1 MCSSNRVVVALM
13 TLSIIGA
20 GSGLAQ
26 ERWAS
31 DDWLEQPVDDATLA
45 TFLDFFAYDAGLPF
59 ELEVLSTTEE
69 EGIRKEHISFLS
81 TPGETVYANY
91 YTASTSRPGVRPRLI
106 VVHGGIRSGKE
117 YVSPIAEAAVRSGF
131 EAIAIDMQYFGER
144 DTGLLKSFNE
154 ADKHENLYNREP
166 TYLQWVIQLVK
177 DVGRTFDL
185 LVDHYDADPARIGY
199 VGRSR
204 GAQAGFI
211 VVGAEQR
218 IAAAALLYGGH
229 LDRSESGHLAAACPA
244 NYIGRIAPR
253 PLWTLNGTL
262 DGDYD
267 RVLSVE
273 PLLRHAREPASLNWA
288 ETGHVNVRVE
298 DREAMLAWLVDAL
311 Q

>member
-1 MCSSNRVVVALM
+1 MRSSNRVVVALI
-13 TLSIIGA
+13 TLSIIGV

-31 DDWLEQPVDDATLA
+31 DDWLEQPVDDATFA
-45 TFLDFFAYDAGLPF
+45 TFLDFFAYDGGLPF
-59 ELEVLSTTEE
+59 ELEVLSTLEE
-69 EGIRKEHISFLS
+69 EGIRKDHISFLS
-81 TPGETVYANY
+81 TPGQTVYANY
-91 YTASTSRPGVRPRLI
+91 YTASTSRPGVRPQLI
-106 VVHGGIRSGKE
+106 VVHGGVRSGKE

-131 EAIAIDMQYFGER
+131 DAIAIDMPHFGER
-144 DTGLLKSFNE
+144 DTGLLKSFDE
-154 ADKHENLYNREP
+154 ADKHEHLYNREP

-218 IAAAALLYGGH
+218 IAAAALVYGGH
-229 LDRSESGHLAAACPA
+229 FDRSETGHLAAACPA

-273 PLLRHAREPASLNWA
+273 PLLRHAREPASLNWV
-288 ETGHVNVRVE
+288 ETGHVNVRVD
-298 DREAMLAWLVDAL
+298 DRDAMLAWLADVL

>member
-1 MCSSNRVVVALM
+1 MRSSHRVTVALLAL
-13 TLSIIGA
+13 TTIGA

-31 DDWLEQPVDDATLA
+31 DAWLEQPVDDATFA
-45 TFLDFFAYDAGLPF
+45 TFLDFFAYDPGLPF
-59 ELEVLSTTEE
+59 ELEVLSNTDI
-69 EGIRKEHISFLS
+69 EGIRKEHISFQS

-91 YTASTSRPGVRPRLI
+91 YTASTSRPGARPHLI
-106 VVHGGIRSGKE
+106 VVHGGLKSGKE
-117 YVSPIAEAAVRSGF
+117 YVSPIAEAAVRAGF
-131 EAIAIDMQYFGER
+131 DAIAIDMQYFGER

-154 ADKHENLYNREP
+154 ADKHEHLYNRES
-166 TYLQWVIQLVK
+166 TYLEWVIQLVK

-204 GAQAGFI
+204 GGQAGFI
-211 VVGAEQR
+211 VVGAERR
-218 IAAAALLYGGH
+218 IAAAALLYAGH
-229 LDRSESGHLAAACPA
+229 FDRSESGHLAAACPA

-273 PLLRHAREPASLNWA
+273 PLLRHAPEPASLNWV
-288 ETGHVNVRVE
+288 ETGHVSLRVE
-298 DREAMLAWLVDAL
+298 DGEAMFAWLADAL